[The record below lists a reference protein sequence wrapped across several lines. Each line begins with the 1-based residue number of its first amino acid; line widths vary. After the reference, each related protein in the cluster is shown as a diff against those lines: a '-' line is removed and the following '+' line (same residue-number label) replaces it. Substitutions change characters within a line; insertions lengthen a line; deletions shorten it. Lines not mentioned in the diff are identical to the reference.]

1 MRKIVTLL
9 LCLWLAAAPAGAVSV
24 LVDGVPLE
32 SDIDP
37 VVINS
42 TTYVPLRAVTEAL
55 REDAVVTWE
64 GQAVVRAGSDL
75 ELTAAP
81 GAIYLEANG
90 RALYIADGVQ
100 AAYGRVLVPVR
111 VLAKAMDAQVDW
123 DGGSRTVSL
132 TSGAGAIESAS
143 VYYKE
148 DELYWLSRIISA
160 ESRGEPLLGKSR
172 WATWCSTGWH
182 TASSPPPSTALSLT
196 SAGAGSLSRSA
207 TAPSTRRPRRRAFWP
222 HAWCWTAPTRQGTAC
237 ISWRLPSPATTGSW
251 RTGLLCCASARTG
264 STAEEKQDKRRL
276 MCQAARRNF
285 RRAACFCVKGRKI
298 FSIFNLKFQEVIY
311 S

>member
-75 ELTAAP
+75 KLTAAP

-123 DGGSRTVSL
+123 DGGSHTVSL

-160 ESRGEPLLGKSR
+160 ESRGEPLLGKIAVGNVVLNRVAHSEFPTTIYGVIFDDR
-172 WATWCSTGWH
+172 WGGQFEPVSNGTIHQTPTEESVLAARLVLDGADAAGDSLYFL
-182 TASSPPPSTALSLT
+182 APALT
-196 SAGAGSLSRSA
+196 SNHWIMENRTFVLRIGAHWFYR
-207 TAPSTRRPRRRAFWP
+207 
-222 HAWCWTAPTRQGTAC
+222 
-237 ISWRLPSPATTGSW
+237 
-251 RTGLLCCASARTG
+251 
-264 STAEEKQDKRRL
+264 
-276 MCQAARRNF
+276 
-285 RRAACFCVKGRKI
+285 
-298 FSIFNLKFQEVIY
+298 
-311 S
+311 